1 MQNEPIKKTKSAL
14 SSLII
19 LPVVLV
25 VAFIAISFLH
35 KSTTET
41 LLKIGDSTLRIEIAK
56 TQNQKETGLCCRTGL
71 DENAGM
77 LFVYDKPGIYHFWM
91 KDTKIPLDMYWID
104 AQKTIIFIEHSVQPE
119 SYPKS
124 FGPETSAQYILE
136 TNAGYAKTHNI
147 TIGETVIF

>member
-1 MQNEPIKKTKSAL
+1 MKKGYSK
-14 SSLII
+14 LILVGVFVL
-19 LPVVLV
+19 LPLLV
-25 VAFIAISFLH
+25 VAVTQS
-35 KSTTET
+35 SPT
-41 LLKIGDSTLRIEIAK
+41 LQVANQTLQIEIAK
-56 TQNQKETGLCCRTGL
+56 TEQQKETGLCCRTSL

-104 AQKTIIFIEHSVQPE
+104 AQKTIIYIEHSVQPE

-124 FGPETSAQYILE
+124 FGPENPAQYILE
-136 TNAGYAKTHNI
+136 TNAGYAKRHNI